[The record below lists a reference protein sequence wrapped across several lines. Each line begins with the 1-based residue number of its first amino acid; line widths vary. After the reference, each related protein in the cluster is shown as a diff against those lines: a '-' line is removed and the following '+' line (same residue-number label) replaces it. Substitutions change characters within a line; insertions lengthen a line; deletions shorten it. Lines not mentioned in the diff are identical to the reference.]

1 MIMQREIEALLKAY
15 VEDSSREA
23 RLVQNVLTALAVGA
37 AARQRMIE
45 DIQTAVGIGTAAQP
59 ADTAAPELA
68 PDVTPARA
76 TPILKSVPK
85 IASDDVALAISQL
98 RAARDGHIVH

>member
-1 MIMQREIEALLKAY
+1 MQHEIEALLKAY

-45 DIQTAVGIGTAAQP
+45 DIQAAVGIGTVTSPVAVAAL
-59 ADTAAPELA
+59 DIA
-68 PDVTPARA
+68 PDVTPARS
-76 TPILKSVPK
+76 TSILKSVPK